1 MDLGEKIRHARL
13 EAGMS
18 QRQLCGAEITRN
30 MLSQIEHGTAK
41 PSMSTLQFL
50 ARQLGRPVSW
60 FLEEDGAVS
69 TNAACMEQAWQSFET
84 GDPAGALR
92 HLESYRGPDAL
103 LDREHRMLTVLSLL
117 AAAEKSIEDGREIY
131 ARKLL
136 NQARDLE
143 AQLPWLPELRQR
155 RLLLLSRLG
164 EKIAPEELP
173 PLHERLLLHARAA
186 LDAGSPGR
194 AAALLDGDPQTDD
207 PRWQLLRAEAAMAQS
222 EYASAANYL
231 LSAQGEYADKA
242 IPLLEQCYRE
252 LGDYKSAYFYA
263 CKAREHGGRP

>member
-1 MDLGEKIRHARL
+1 MDLGEKILHARL

-41 PSMSTLQFL
+41 PSVSTLQFL
-50 ARQLGRPVSW
+50 AKQLGRPVSY

-69 TNAACMEQAWQSFET
+69 ANAVCMDRAWQSFET
-84 GDPAGALR
+84 GDPADAIQ

-103 LDREHRMLTVLSLL
+103 LDRQYRMLMALSLL
-117 AAAEKSIEDGREIY
+117 AMAEKSIHDGREIY

-136 NQARDLE
+136 NQAQELE
-143 AQLPWLPELRQR
+143 AQMPWLPELRQR

-173 PLHERLLLHARAA
+173 PLQELLLLHARAA
-186 LDAGSPGR
+186 LDAGSPVR

-207 PRWQLLRAEAAMAQS
+207 PQWQLLRAEAAMAQS

-231 LSAQGEYADKA
+231 LSAQGEYPDKA
-242 IPLLEQCYRE
+242 IPLLERCYRE

-263 CKAREHGGRP
+263 CKARDMGGKP

>member
-1 MDLGEKIRHARL
+1 MDLGEKILHARL

-30 MLSQIEHGTAK
+30 MLSQIEHGTAR

-50 ARQLGRPVSW
+50 ARQLGRPVSY

-69 TNAACMEQAWQSFET
+69 ANAACMEQAWQSFET
-84 GDPAGALR
+84 GDPAGALW
-92 HLESYRGPDAL
+92 HLEGYRGPDAL
-103 LDREHRMLTVLSLL
+103 LDREYRMLTALALL
-117 AAAEKSIEDGREIY
+117 ALAEERIIEGREIY

-136 NQARDLE
+136 NQAQELE
-143 AQLPWLPELRQR
+143 AQMPWLPELRQR
-155 RLLLLSRLG
+155 RIVLLSRLG

-173 PLHERLLLHARAA
+173 PLHELLLLHARAA
-186 LDAGSPGR
+186 LDAGSPVM
-194 AAALLDGDPQTDD
+194 AAALLDGDTQTEDA
-207 PRWQLLRAEAAMAQS
+207 RWQLLRAEAAMAQS

-231 LSAQGEYADKA
+231 LSAQGEYPDKA
-242 IPLLEQCYRE
+242 VPLLECCYRE

-263 CKAREHGGRP
+263 CKARELGGQP

>member
-1 MDLGEKIRHARL
+1 MDLGEKILHARL
-13 EAGMS
+13 ETGMS

-30 MLSQIEHGTAK
+30 MLSQIEHGTAR

-50 ARQLGRPVSW
+50 ARQLGRPVSY

-69 TNAACMEQAWQSFET
+69 ANAVCMERAWQSFEA

-92 HLESYRGPDAL
+92 HLEDYRGPDTL
-103 LDREHRMLTVLSLL
+103 LDREYRMLTALSLL
-117 AAAEKSIEDGREIY
+117 AMAEKSIRDGRDIY

-136 NQARDLE
+136 NQAQELE
-143 AQLPWLPELRQR
+143 AQLPWLSELRQR
-155 RLLLLSRLG
+155 RLFLLNRLG
-164 EKIAPEELP
+164 EKIAQSELP
-173 PLHERLLLHARAA
+173 PLHELLLLHARAA
-186 LDAGSPGR
+186 LDAGSPVR
-194 AAALLDGDPQTDD
+194 AAALLDGDIQTDD

-231 LSAQGEYADKA
+231 LSAQGEYPDKA
-242 IPLLEQCYRE
+242 IPMLERCYRE

-263 CKAREHGGRP
+263 CKARDLGSQP